1 MPRRA
6 KENEENKNLEQVE
19 NKEVTSSVKATKKT
33 TSKKSTTQSKTGK
46 DTTKKVT
53 SKKSATSK
61 DSQEK
66 VNSKDVAKKAT
77 SKSATSK
84 TSTVKKTA
92 SKTGTTKKATTK
104 RTASTTKKSTTKRTS
119 TKKVSTKA
127 KKRNINGKKAI
138 SPKLQKIR
146 SYIVEYYDLPYRYNK
161 TVVKALAQ
169 NPNTLFVYWEVSD
182 EDRNSFIKKYGE
194 RFFHITKPVLIV
206 HNLTDKYSYEL
217 DINDFAN
224 NWYIHVNDSKC
235 QYVVEL
241 GRRPIEYTEEVPTD
255 YIYITSSNV
264 IEAPNDHVL
273 FFNEND
279 VIYFKNIHTNQYT
292 KRVIKPFL
300 KHICGIYKNF
310 NLSEESNSFDF
321 KNPSSQN
328 PTSNVL

>member
-66 VNSKDVAKKAT
+66 VN

-206 HNLTDKYSYEL
+206 HNLTDKYSYEI

-224 NWYIHVNDSKC
+224 N
-235 QYVVEL
+235 
-241 GRRPIEYTEEVPTD
+241 
-255 YIYITSSNV
+255 
-264 IEAPNDHVL
+264 
-273 FFNEND
+273 
-279 VIYFKNIHTNQYT
+279 
-292 KRVIKPFL
+292 
-300 KHICGIYKNF
+300 
-310 NLSEESNSFDF
+310 
-321 KNPSSQN
+321 
-328 PTSNVL
+328 

>member
-33 TSKKSTTQSKTGK
+33 TSKKSTSQSKTGK

-66 VNSKDVAKKAT
+66 VASKDVAKKAT
-77 SKSATSK
+77 AKSATSK
-84 TSTVKKTA
+84 TSTAKKTA

-300 KHICGIYKNF
+300 KHICCIYKNF

>member
-1 MPRRA
+1 MPRKA
-6 KENEENKNLEQVE
+6 KENEENKNLKQVE
-19 NKEVTSSVKATKKT
+19 NKDVTSSVKATKKT
-33 TSKKSTTQSKTGK
+33 TSKKSTSQSKTGK

-53 SKKSATSK
+53 SKKSATAKKTAS
-61 DSQEK
+61 E
-66 VNSKDVAKKAT
+66 NGTTKKAT
-77 SKSATSK
+77 NK
-84 TSTVKKTA
+84 TSTAKKTA
-92 SKTGTTKKATTK
+92 SKTGTTKKAATK
-104 RTASTTKKSTTKRTS
+104 RTASTAKKSTTKRTS
-119 TKKVSTKA
+119 TKKATSKKISTKA

-194 RFFHITKPVLIV
+194 RFFHITKPVLII